1 MQNTSENDQGRPHPA
16 NRPTEHD
23 GERRLE
29 SAPNLMPDL
38 RGRAEDQGR
47 DPEEVDPV
55 TLDEDELRR
64 LSSDVG
70 NDAL

>member
-16 NRPTEHD
+16 NRPTEHA
-23 GERRLE
+23 GEQRLE
-29 SAPNLMPDL
+29 NAPNLMPDL
-38 RGRAEDQGR
+38 RGRAEEQGR

-70 NDAL
+70 TDAL

>member
-1 MQNTSENDQGRPHPA
+1 MQNTSEDDQGVPHPTD
-16 NRPTEHD
+16 RPTEHQ

-29 SAPNLMPDL
+29 TAPNLMPDL
-38 RGRAEDQGR
+38 RRHAAENGQ
-47 DPEEVDPV
+47 DPEEVDPLA
-55 TLDEDELRR
+55 LDEDALRR

>member
-1 MQNTSENDQGRPHPA
+1 MQNTSENGQGRPHPSD
-16 NRPTEHD
+16 RPTEHE

-29 SAPNLMPDL
+29 NAPNLMPDL
-38 RGRAEDQGR
+38 RGQAEEQGR

-64 LSSDVG
+64 LSSSVG
-70 NDAL
+70 DDAL